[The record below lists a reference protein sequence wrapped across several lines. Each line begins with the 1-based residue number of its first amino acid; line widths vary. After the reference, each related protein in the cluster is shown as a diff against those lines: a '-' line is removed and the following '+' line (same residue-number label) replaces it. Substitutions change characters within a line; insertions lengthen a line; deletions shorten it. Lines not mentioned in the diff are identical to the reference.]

1 MHCFLSICLFSFF
14 VRKLRQKL
22 IFKLRDWKKEMFHRA
37 GLTCKGQTA
46 CLFILF
52 CLSTIVSSA
61 VLFVTLLVIKFN
73 RVKLVLRRIWILIDE
88 RNIFVCVNYFK
99 KIKTFNLHI
108 HVFILKSIIYFNI
121 SGTQQNPANS
131 ERSIY
136 MYHL

>member
-1 MHCFLSICLFSFF
+1 MIEKKKCFIEQGHFIDLVHSPLSHS
-14 VRKLRQKL
+14 
-22 IFKLRDWKKEMFHRA
+22 
-37 GLTCKGQTA
+37 LTCKGQTA

-61 VLFVTLLVIKFN
+61 VLFVTPLVIKFN
-73 RVKLVLRRIWILIDE
+73 RVKLVLRQIWILIDE
-88 RNIFVCVNYFK
+88 GNFVCVNYSK
-99 KIKTFNLHI
+99 KIKTSNLHI

>member
-1 MHCFLSICLFSFF
+1 MIEKKKCFIEQGHFIDLVRSPLSHS
-14 VRKLRQKL
+14 
-22 IFKLRDWKKEMFHRA
+22 
-37 GLTCKGQTA
+37 LTCKGQTA

-73 RVKLVLRRIWILIDE
+73 RVKLILRQIWILIDE
-88 RNIFVCVNYFK
+88 GNIFVCVNYSK
-99 KIKTFNLHI
+99 KIKTSNLHI

>member
-1 MHCFLSICLFSFF
+1 MPVH
-14 VRKLRQKL
+14 
-22 IFKLRDWKKEMFHRA
+22 
-37 GLTCKGQTA
+37 
-46 CLFILF
+46 FILPV
-52 CLSTIVSSA
+52 TIVSSA

-73 RVKLVLRRIWILIDE
+73 RVKLILRQIWILIDE
-88 RNIFVCVNYFK
+88 GNIFVCVNYSK
-99 KIKTFNLHI
+99 KIKTSNLHI

>member
-1 MHCFLSICLFSFF
+1 MIEKKKCFIEQGHFIDLVRSPLSHS
-14 VRKLRQKL
+14 
-22 IFKLRDWKKEMFHRA
+22 
-37 GLTCKGQTA
+37 LTCKGQTA

-73 RVKLVLRRIWILIDE
+73 RVKLVLRQIWILIDE
-88 RNIFVCVNYFK
+88 RNIFVCVNYFL

-108 HVFILKSIIYFNI
+108 HVFIILYSIIYFNI